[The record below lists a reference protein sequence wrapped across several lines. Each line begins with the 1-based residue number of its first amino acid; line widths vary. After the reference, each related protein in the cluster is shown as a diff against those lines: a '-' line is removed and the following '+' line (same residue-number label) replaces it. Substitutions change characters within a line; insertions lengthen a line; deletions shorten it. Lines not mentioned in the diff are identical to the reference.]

1 MENRTTTQIE
11 IETLQNHMMPSL
23 DDLVREGAQRM
34 LKAALEAEVEAYI
47 SQFLAERDESGHA
60 LVVRNGYAQERTL
73 RTGAGVLKVK
83 APRVNDKRPDHHFT
97 SKILPP
103 YLRKAPQLE
112 SALPVLYLRGLSTG
126 DFKEA
131 LSALLGEEAVRG
143 FSPTTITRLLT
154 VWQEEYRQWQKRSLT
169 GKEYVYIWA
178 DGVHFNVRLE
188 EDRLACLVVIGVT
201 PDGDKEVIALEDGYR
216 ESTESWATL
225 LRDLKARG
233 LERAPKLA
241 IADGALGFW
250 AALRDVLPETEGQRC
265 WVHKIANV
273 LDKLPKRSQPK
284 AREHLH
290 EIMRAEDRKTALAEI
305 DRFEQVFGDKYP
317 KAVETL
323 TKDKDQLLTFFDFP
337 AAHWIHLRTSNAI
350 ESAFATVRLRTRTTK
365 GAGSRTAGLAMAFK
379 LIMMAEQSWRKVN
392 SAHLVQLVWDGF
404 EFPDGE
410 TKVLPD
416 MAAPLE
422 TVNEIAVEVAV

>member
-34 LKAALEAEVEAYI
+34 LTAALEAEVEAYI
-47 SQFLAERDESGHA
+47 SQCFNYRDESGHA

-83 APRVNDKRPDHHFT
+83 APRVNDKRAGQHFM

-103 YLRKAPQLE
+103 YLRKTPQLE

-143 FSPTTITRLLT
+143 FSPTTITRLLA

-201 PDGDKEVIALEDGYR
+201 PNGDKEVIALEDGYR

-250 AALRDVLPETEGQRC
+250 AALQNVFPEAEGQRC

-284 AREHLH
+284 AKEHLH
-290 EIMRAEDRKTALAEI
+290 EIMRAEDRATAKAEMN
-305 DRFEQVFGDKYP
+305 RFEQIYGDKYP

-323 TKDKDQLLTFFDFP
+323 TKGKDQLLTFFDFP

-365 GAGSRTAGLAMAFK
+365 GAGSRAAGLAMAFK

-416 MAAPLE
+416 IAAPLE